1 MIQFRLK
8 RSVSDLK
15 LRISDAAGKKI
26 RDIAVPANRNQ
37 AGIQTVC
44 WDLRVEPN
52 PADSAAAG
60 GRGGGG
66 GGGRGATPAVPG
78 IPTPEPAVGYLPMN
92 PCGEIAGVGTAGFGI
107 GGPANF
113 GPYVMPATYSVALM
127 SGDRTLDT
135 KRMKIIMDP
144 AVKLADVDRRRYDA
158 IVMELHDAQ
167 RAGMQAA
174 AKLNALYPQMTAAAT
189 KMKNASNAP
198 AALKSQFDALTQ
210 TVRRRSGQVRRAGCA
225 CRPRRGGGGGRG
237 GANPDDVLAQL
248 SALKVGVGAMWES
261 PTAATVRQ
269 AAAAKLAVQQAV
281 SEANAF
287 VSKAAALSEPL
298 KAQDITLTIPPA
310 SK

>member
-1 MIQFRLK
+1 
-8 RSVSDLK
+8 
-15 LRISDAAGKKI
+15 
-26 RDIAVPANRNQ
+26 
-37 AGIQTVC
+37 
-44 WDLRVEPN
+44 
-52 PADSAAAG
+52 
-60 GRGGGG
+60 
-66 GGGRGATPAVPG
+66 
-78 IPTPEPAVGYLPMN
+78 VGYLPMN

-113 GPYVMPATYSVALM
+113 GPHVMPATYSVALM

-135 KRMKIIMDP
+135 KRMKVIMDP
-144 AVKLADVDRRRYDA
+144 AVKLADVDRRRYDV
-158 IVMELHDAQ
+158 IVMDLHDAQ

-174 AKLNALYPQMTAAAT
+174 AKLSAMYPQMTAAAT

-198 AALKSQFDALTQ
+198 AALKSQFDALTKQ
-210 TVRRRSGQVRRAGCA
+210 FDAVRVKFGVPAAPAG
-225 CRPRRGGGGGRG
+225 RGGGGGGGRG

-281 SEANAF
+281 TEANAF
-287 VSKAAALSEPL
+287 LSKAAALSDAL
-298 KAQDITLTIPPA
+298 KTQDITLSIPPA